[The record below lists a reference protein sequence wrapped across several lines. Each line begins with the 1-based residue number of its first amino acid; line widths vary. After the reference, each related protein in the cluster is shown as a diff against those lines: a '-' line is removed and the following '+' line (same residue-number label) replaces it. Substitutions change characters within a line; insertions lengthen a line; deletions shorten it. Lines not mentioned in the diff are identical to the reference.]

1 MKYILYTYIYTYI
14 HTHTHIY
21 IYIHTHGKYIS
32 EYLKMVREQVRTFNN
47 DTASHAL
54 EEMKITPVIRKKK
67 KAFILLELQTYFA
80 LLYFSKDLGNAC

>member
-1 MKYILYTYIYTYI
+1 
-14 HTHTHIY
+14 
-21 IYIHTHGKYIS
+21 
-32 EYLKMVREQVRTFNN
+32 MVREQVRTFNN